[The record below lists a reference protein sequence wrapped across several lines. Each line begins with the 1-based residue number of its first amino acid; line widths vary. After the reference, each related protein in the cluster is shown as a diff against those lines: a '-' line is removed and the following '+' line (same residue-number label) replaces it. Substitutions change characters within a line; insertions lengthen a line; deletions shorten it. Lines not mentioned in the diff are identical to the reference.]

1 MAKKKQQQLSGNSA
15 EVTSKPS
22 EAGSDARA
30 QDGGATAGTLGQRLR
45 RAREQRHISLREI
58 SDHTRISMRH
68 LEAIEADDYKALPGG
83 IFNRSFIKAYAKQ
96 VGFDEREALELY
108 ARTAREHGES
118 PDEMPTSPVRSRVYM
133 DGESQRSP
141 FVTALLSLLML
152 GVLILVVYGG
162 LHYYRRREAGPQQAA
177 TNAPAP
183 PAADSP
189 AQQQPAAPPA
199 RPAAD
204 GFQIQVRTKGEDVWL
219 GTRVDEEKSSDGI
232 VKANETKEFKP
243 QNSLALRFSKDKV
256 NALEVSVNGQVAQV
270 PPPNPKAKGIEW
282 VITKENY
289 KQFLP

>member
-1 MAKKKQQQLSGNSA
+1 MAKKKQQKLPENIA
-15 EVTSKPS
+15 DVTSKPS
-22 EAGSDARA
+22 EPGSDART

-45 RAREQRHISLREI
+45 RAREQRHVSLREI

-68 LEAIEADDYKALPGG
+68 LEAIEADDFKALPGG
-83 IFNRSFIKAYAKQ
+83 IFNRSFVKAYARQ

-162 LHYYRRREAGPQQAA
+162 LHYYRRQESGPQAA
-177 TNAPAP
+177 DANAPAAQPSAPAQQTPAPPPAP
-183 PAADSP
+183 PA
-189 AQQQPAAPPA
+189 
-199 RPAAD
+199 D
-204 GFQIQVRTKGEDVWL
+204 GLQIQVRAKGEDVWV
-219 GTRVDEEKSSDGI
+219 GTRVDEEKSSDGTI
-232 VKANETKEFKP
+232 KANETKEFKP